1 MDEPISK
8 DAELAPAHRD
18 LMTVVETMNCGLVAS
33 DLDGIV
39 VFANKRLL
47 NWLGYERDE
56 IVGEPALKMVIPE
69 HFGLLLAEGQ
79 AVREGDLRARLI
91 VARRKDATTFPAL
104 LIPQQFFD
112 EEKAL
117 QATFSIV
124 VDLGTIQ
131 TAKRVGL
138 EYDPT
143 EVVPALEEIAH
154 RLRTIS
160 GAPASTLRSVDL
172 DHAAL
177 AGLSPRE
184 KEVLYHLIL
193 GDRVSNI
200 AEQLFISEHTVRNH
214 LKSIYRK
221 TGVKSQAEVI
231 SWARALDA

>member
-1 MDEPISK
+1 MQEPTK
-8 DAELAPAHRD
+8 QDTNLAPAHRD
-18 LMTVVETMNCGLVAS
+18 LMTVVETMNCGLLAS

-47 NWLGYERDE
+47 DWLGYKKEE
-56 IVGEPALKMVIPE
+56 IVGEPNLNMVIPE
-69 HFGLLLAEGQ
+69 HFGLILAEGQ
-79 AVREGDLRARLI
+79 AIREGDLRARLI

-112 EEKAL
+112 EEGVL
-117 QATFSIV
+117 QATFSII
-124 VDLGTIQ
+124 VDLGTVQ
-131 TAKRVGL
+131 TAKRVGV
-138 EYDPT
+138 EPNPA

-160 GAPASTLRSVDL
+160 GVPAGDLRSVDL
-172 DHAAL
+172 NHPAL
-177 AGLSPRE
+177 DDLSPRE
-184 KEVLYHLIL
+184 KEVLHHLTL

-214 LKSIYRK
+214 LKSVYRK

-231 SWARALDA
+231 KWARTLRA

>member
-1 MDEPISK
+1 MDEPTK
-8 DAELAPAHRD
+8 QDTELAPEHRD

-47 NWLGYERDE
+47 DWLGYEKEE
-56 IVGEPALKMVIPE
+56 IVGEPSLNMVIPE

-79 AVREGDLRARLI
+79 AIREGDLRARLI

-104 LIPQQFFD
+104 LIPQRFFD
-112 EEKAL
+112 EEGVL
-117 QATFSIV
+117 QATFSII
-124 VDLGTIQ
+124 VDLGTVQ

-138 EYDPT
+138 EPNPA

-160 GAPASTLRSVDL
+160 GTPAGDLRSVNL
-172 DHAAL
+172 DHPAL
-177 AGLSPRE
+177 DDLSPRE
-184 KEVLYHLIL
+184 KEVLHHLIL

-200 AEQLFISEHTVRNH
+200 AEQLFISAHTVRNH

-221 TGVKSQAEVI
+221 TGVRSQAEVI
-231 SWARALDA
+231 RWTRALGA

>member
-1 MDEPISK
+1 MDEPTMQ
-8 DAELAPAHRD
+8 DTELAPEHRN

-47 NWLGYERDE
+47 DWLGYKKEE
-56 IVGEPALKMVIPE
+56 LVGEPSLNMVIPE

-79 AVREGDLRARLI
+79 AIREGDLRARLI

-104 LIPQQFFD
+104 LIPQRFFD
-112 EEKAL
+112 EEGVL
-117 QATFSIV
+117 QATFSII
-124 VDLGTIQ
+124 VDLGTVQ

-138 EYDPT
+138 EPNPA

-160 GAPASTLRSVDL
+160 GTPAGDLRAVDL
-172 DHAAL
+172 DHPAL
-177 AGLSPRE
+177 NDLSPRE
-184 KEVLYHLIL
+184 KEVLHHLIL

-200 AEQLFISEHTVRNH
+200 AEQLFISAHTVRNH

-221 TGVKSQAEVI
+221 TGVRSQAEVI
-231 SWARALDA
+231 KWTRTLGA